1 MPDTIP
7 IITIPESELVQAGFT
22 SSGKERYQ
30 RTITDYSKTLFQK
43 AINYA
48 EIDKAQIR
56 EVTHDHV
63 KAAAHSIANSFGKPS
78 TPRWMWFVR
87 LGQYASAIGVGVATN
102 HLDSSSGAIG
112 FAVAVTVGVVLLYI
126 ESLKK

>member
-1 MPDTIP
+1 MPNKEP
-7 IITIPESELVQAGFT
+7 IINIPESELEQAGFT
-22 SSGKERYQ
+22 TSGKERYQ
-30 RTITDYSKTLFQK
+30 KTVTDYSKTLFDK

-78 TPRWMWFVR
+78 TPWWMWFVR
-87 LGQYASAIGVGVATN
+87 LGQYAGAIGVGVATN
-102 HLDSSSGAIG
+102 HLDTSSGAIG
-112 FAVAVTVGVVLLYI
+112 FAVAVTVGVILLYI